1 MSKDYLS
8 EENNRLFLKI
18 MVAGLIYFI
27 LTGKKTSKN
36 VCKNYLNECQLD
48 ERNGRFVFR
57 NYNDFK
63 NNFKKTNIYEISDEE
78 VKYWYNTLKQKNL
91 V

>member
-27 LTGKKTSKN
+27 LTAKN
-36 VCKNYLNECQLD
+36 K
-48 ERNGRFVFR
+48 
-57 NYNDFK
+57 
-63 NNFKKTNIYEISDEE
+63 
-78 VKYWYNTLKQKNL
+78 
-91 V
+91 